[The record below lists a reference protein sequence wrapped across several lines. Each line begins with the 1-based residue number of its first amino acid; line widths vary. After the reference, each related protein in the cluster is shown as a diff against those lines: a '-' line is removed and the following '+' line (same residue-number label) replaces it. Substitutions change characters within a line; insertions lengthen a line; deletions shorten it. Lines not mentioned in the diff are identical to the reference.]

1 MTRIAVSICQSMAPE
16 PRELSEI
23 YQQLFTSYQFS
34 FLTKQSHVKY
44 CDVMAV
50 GEDMKE
56 NPSTLTPV
64 TARNAIAKTILTA
77 EQRTAV
83 CTESDAPAK
92 FYHRKKL
99 ITFETH

>member
-1 MTRIAVSICQSMAPE
+1 MAPE

-23 YQQLFTSYQFS
+23 YQQIFTSNRFS

-44 CDVMAV
+44 FDIMAV
-50 GEDMKE
+50 GEEMKE

-77 EQRTAV
+77 GQ
-83 CTESDAPAK
+83 
-92 FYHRKKL
+92 
-99 ITFETH
+99 